1 MGSLFLTTC
10 LKEVRQIHRLLLQY
24 SQYWQQPERPSSRQV
39 QTNYGPSMLVLHM
52 GHLQIKT
59 EECDLPLLNA
69 QDRMQAAM

>member
-1 MGSLFLTTC
+1 
-10 LKEVRQIHRLLLQY
+10 
-24 SQYWQQPERPSSRQV
+24 
-39 QTNYGPSMLVLHM
+39 MLVLHM